1 MKYEPDSF
9 LLFGKESTGI
19 PGQIL
24 DRFPDTSVRIPMKE
38 GVISMNLSDCVSI
51 ILFEALRQNGFE
63 GLI

>member
-1 MKYEPDSF
+1 
-9 LLFGKESTGI
+9 
-19 PGQIL
+19 
-24 DRFPDTSVRIPMKE
+24 MKE